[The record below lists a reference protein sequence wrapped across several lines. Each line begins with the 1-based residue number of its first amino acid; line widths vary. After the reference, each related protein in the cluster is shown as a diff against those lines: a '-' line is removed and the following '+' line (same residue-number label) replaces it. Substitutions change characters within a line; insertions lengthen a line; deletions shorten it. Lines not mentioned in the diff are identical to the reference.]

1 MKQPAAQIT
10 KPRPLGIGFLILIG
24 LVAILSLAL
33 VAGAMIYG
41 YRNPEQ
47 FKDLGTWG
55 DFSGGLL
62 NPILTF
68 LSFMGVLATI
78 VLQRIELT
86 LTRDELQRSADA
98 LEDQTLS
105 IQKQIFDSTFFET
118 LKLHNEIV
126 NSIDIYN
133 SENGMRTVG
142 RDCFRV
148 YYTRLTKIYR
158 DKHPKMG
165 NSRAAIIVSYAT
177 FWKDAQL
184 DLGHYFRFLYR
195 FFKFIEEHETEDKY
209 YVKLLRSQLSD
220 QELLLLY
227 YNCISD
233 QGAKFQRLATKYEL
247 FDNMPTVR
255 LLDGDHIKLMPKEAF
270 GDNPMMSPKQV
281 RQQLSSNVSKA
292 NSVEAKPANSP
303 VAEQK
308 SATRRRNRRK
318 RIPMGDK

>member
-1 MKQPAAQIT
+1 MTTTAGRTT
-10 KPRPLGIGFLILIG
+10 KSRQLGKGFLTAIG
-24 LVAILSLAL
+24 LVATLSLIIVTGVL
-33 VAGAMIYG
+33 IYG
-41 YRNPEQ
+41 YNEPQR

-68 LSFMGVLATI
+68 LSFMGVLVTI

-98 LEDQTLS
+98 QEDQAAL

-158 DKHPKMG
+158 DKRPKTA
-165 NSRAAIIVSYAT
+165 NSRAAIVVSYAT

-195 FFKFIEEHETEDKY
+195 FFKFIEDHDEEDKY

-227 YNCISD
+227 YNCISE
-233 QGAKFQRLATKYEL
+233 QGSKFQRLAAKYQL

-255 LLDGDHIKLMPKEAF
+255 LLDGDHIVFMPKEAF

-281 RQQLSSNVSKA
+281 RQQLSADVIKA
-292 NSVEAKPANSP
+292 NKAASKPTSVQASKPDAP
-303 VAEQK
+303 RH
-308 SATRRRNRRK
+308 RRVRRK
-318 RIPMGDK
+318 RPTTTDQ